1 MANNPNLIIGQE
13 YEFPNYAHMRD
24 LEIGEDYVI
33 DGYVMRVRGRK
44 EHGGI
49 VAQVLA
55 PVVFSPP
62 TFVDKSIKITIRSD
76 DIAKVELSNDP
87 ETPTTP

>member
-1 MANNPNLIIGQE
+1 MVELIVGQE
-13 YEFPNYAHMRD
+13 YEFPNYPHFRD
-24 LEIGEDYVI
+24 LEIGGEYVI
-33 DGYVMRVRGRK
+33 DGCLMRVKSRK

-62 TFVDKSIKITIRSD
+62 TFVDKSMKITIRSEGD
-76 DIAKVELSNDP
+76 NG
-87 ETPTTP
+87 